1 MFWLMR
7 CALAIGVLYW
17 MSPLRQ
23 PDAGGGRDWRG
34 VETRWREGSDKVRGL
49 ALESVGRE
57 ATVGALSA
65 LRRPPV
71 DRDTR
76 AAHP

>member
-23 PDAGGGRDWRG
+23 PDAGSGRDWRG

-57 ATVGALSA
+57 ATLGALSA
-65 LRRPPV
+65 LRGTRP
-71 DRDTR
+71 
-76 AAHP
+76 AHP

>member
-17 MSPLRQ
+17 MSPLRA
-23 PDAGGGRDWRG
+23 PDSRGVPDWRG

-57 ATVGALSA
+57 ATLGALSA

-76 AAHP
+76 LAHP

>member
-23 PDAGGGRDWRG
+23 PDAGGGRDWRD
-34 VETRWREGSDKVRGL
+34 VETRWREGSDKLRGL
-49 ALESVGRE
+49 ALEGIGRE
-57 ATVGALSA
+57 ATLGALST
-65 LRRPPV
+65 LKGTRP
-71 DRDTR
+71 T
-76 AAHP
+76 HP